1 VSVPGYDVAAAP
13 VGPGAE
19 GIALAADGATLWVGS
34 NHSDSVYVLD
44 ARTLAEV
51 RVIRTCAVPIRV
63 TAVGAGSMAATC
75 MNDGLVQVFDVG
87 TYALVSTVTLPGAT
101 GRPVGTL
108 ASPDGAWLY
117 VATTADGRVHEIDVA
132 GGVVT
137 RSFDVGVEPDGL
149 AFGPGPD

>member
-1 VSVPGYDVAAAP
+1 
-13 VGPGAE
+13 
-19 GIALAADGATLWVGS
+19 
-34 NHSDSVYVLD
+34 
-44 ARTLAEV
+44 
-51 RVIRTCAVPIRV
+51 
-63 TAVGAGSMAATC
+63 

-117 VATTADGRVHEIDVA
+117 VATTADGRVHAIDVA
-132 GGVVT
+132 AGVVT